1 MVRGARCLGLAT
13 TVHHIIASSQA
24 PHLFWAEEN
33 LLSSCGPCNY
43 SGGARVAAENG
54 RQQIQRLH
62 ETIWQQAAEI
72 DWLLARIAELEKP
85 KPMPAIH

>member
-1 MVRGARCLGLAT
+1 LRPL
-13 TVHHIIASSQA
+13 Q
-24 PHLFWAEEN
+24 
-33 LLSSCGPCNY
+33 LLRRRPRRS
-43 SGGARVAAENG
+43 ENG